1 MSTKG
6 QDITTYYKAD
16 ISDLKRGI
24 TEANKNMRL
33 AQAEFKAVAAGM
45 DDWSKSSD
53 GVSAKLKSLNT
64 ILTEQ
69 KNKLENY
76 KKQQNEMDKAYTENG
91 KVVEILK
98 SKLQDLAD
106 KGVSKTSEEYRKY
119 QKELK
124 LAEQEQISNKKASD
138 DLKTKILEQQGAVNK
153 TEKEIKNYNSVLT
166 EVKSQENRVATQ
178 TETLTG
184 KIEKQQKE
192 LDELKS
198 KYQNVVLEQ
207 GKHSAEAKSLS
218 KDIETLST
226 KLKTNKEKLEN
237 ASSAADEL
245 DNSLSNI
252 NTEKANKGFTTLNA
266 TIANLISS
274 GIKKLV
280 SEINGQLNSAIARV
294 DTINSYKKTM
304 QNLGYTTDAV
314 TDTTQKLKKG
324 IEGLPTTLPNIMSMQ
339 QQYAA
344 LSGNIDEAT
353 ELTLSLNNATLA
365 GGQGQEIASSA
376 MQQWYQIIAKGKP
389 DLQSWTI
396 INGAMPAQMN
406 QIAEAVMGA
415 GKKSQDLFS
424 AWQDGKV
431 TTQQIKDAIVK
442 LNIDGG
448 GSLASFQQQALDASG
463 GIETSMTNVKTA
475 ISNGLANIIEQI
487 GAENIAGALDGIKKA
502 IGEITPKISELIKW
516 IVDNKD
522 EVIAGIT
529 GMATAM
535 LTLNVSNMIFK
546 AVKAFQAFKTA
557 QEGATVAQWLLN
569 VAMSANPIG
578 IVVALIAGLVAAF
591 VVLWNKSEKFRN
603 FWIGLWENIKK
614 AVQPA
619 IDFIVGYFKT
629 AWENI
634 KVVWDTVTSYFKMI
648 FDNLKLLFS
657 AITKVFSGDFKGA
670 WEDIKGIF
678 SNVGS
683 WFKDHVLGAIGKVF
697 QNIDKFL
704 TDHFGDAWQNIKNIF
719 SSVGTWFTNKF
730 TEAKNGIVNGFKA
743 VKDFFQNIWEGIKN
757 IWSTVAQ
764 WFNDK
769 VITPIKNFFQP
780 LVSWFTQLFTSIW
793 NFIASVF
800 QVIAQLAQGCWNA
813 IVLIWGVVSN
823 WFNEH
828 IITPLTQF
836 FTNLWNGI
844 KNAANTAW
852 EGIKGIFTV
861 VATWFQ
867 NTVITPLT
875 QFFTNLWNGIKNAA
889 STAWEGI
896 KGIFV
901 TVATWFQSTV
911 ITPVAN
917 FFGNMWNN
925 FKNGASNA
933 WNGIKNVFS
942 NVANFFRETFQNAW
956 QKVKDVFSTGGK
968 IFDGI
973 KDGIVNAFKNIVN
986 GIIRGINK
994 VVSIPFNAI
1003 NNVLDKIRDIE
1014 IVGAKPFS
1022 GLISR
1027 ISVPQIPELERGTVL
1042 RKGQVGLLEGNGAE
1056 AVVPLERNKYWIK
1069 AVADDMRKQLKGNAY
1084 NANNISNTTSNVNNF
1099 TQVINANKQPSRLEL
1114 YRQTK
1119 NLLNLVSATT

>member
-353 ELTLSLNNATLA
+353 ELTLALNNATLA

-442 LNIDGG
+442 LNTDGG

-529 GMATAM
+529 GIGTAM
-535 LTLNVSNMIFK
+535 LTLNVANMIFK

-578 IVVALIAGLVAAF
+578 IVIALIAGLVAAF

-614 AVQPA
+614 AC
-619 IDFIVGYFKT
+619 
-629 AWENI
+629 
-634 KVVWDTVTSYFKMI
+634 
-648 FDNLKLLFS
+648 S
-657 AITKVFSGDFKGA
+657 AA
-670 WEDIKGIF
+670 
-678 SNVGS
+678 
-683 WFKDHVLGAIGKVF
+683 
-697 QNIDKFL
+697 
-704 TDHFGDAWQNIKNIF
+704 
-719 SSVGTWFTNKF
+719 
-730 TEAKNGIVNGFKA
+730 
-743 VKDFFQNIWEGIKN
+743 WEGIKGFFSSAFEN
-757 IWSTVAQ
+757 IKQVWSG
-764 WFNDK
+764 
-769 VITPIKNFFQP
+769 ITGFFSGILEGIKNAFSAAVNFITTTWSNIINFFTEIWDNIKAIFSVVAGWINSNVIEPVKAFFAP
-780 LVSWFTQLFTSIW
+780 LVEWFTQLFTSIW

-836 FTNLWNGI
+836 FTNLWDGI
-844 KNAANTAW
+844 KNAASTAW

-867 NTVITPLT
+867 NTVITPVT

-889 STAWEGI
+889 NTAWEGI
-896 KGIFV
+896 KGIFI
-901 TVATWFQSTV
+901 TVATWFQNTV
-911 ITPVAN
+911 ISPVTN

-933 WNGIKNVFS
+933 WQGIKNVFS
-942 NVANFFRETFQNAW
+942 NVGNFFRETFQNAW

-973 KDGIVNAFKNIVN
+973 KDGIVNAFRNIVN

-1014 IVGAKPFS
+1014 IVGAKPFA

-1027 ISVPQIPELERGTVL
+1027 ISIPQIPELERGTVL

-1069 AVADDMRKQLKGNAY
+1069 AVADDMKKQLKGNAY

-1119 NLLNLVSATT
+1119 KLLNLVSATT

>member
-33 AQAEFKAVAAGM
+33 AQAEFKATAAGM

-64 ILTEQ
+64 ILVEQ

-91 KVVEILK
+91 KIIENLK

-106 KGVSKTSEEYRKY
+106 KGVSKTSDEYRKY
-119 QKELK
+119 QRELK
-124 LAEQEQISNKKASD
+124 IAEQEQISNKKTSD
-138 DLKTKILEQQGAVNK
+138 DLKTKILEQQGAINK
-153 TEKEIKNYNSVLT
+153 TEKEIRNYNNVLS
-166 EVKSQENRVATQ
+166 EVKSQENKVSTQ
-178 TETLTG
+178 TEILTN
-184 KIEKQQKE
+184 KIEKQQNE
-192 LDELKS
+192 LDELKN
-198 KYQNVVLEQ
+198 KYQNVILQQ
-207 GKHSAEAKSLS
+207 GKHSVEAKELS
-218 KDIETLST
+218 KNIETLST
-226 KLKTNKEKLEN
+226 KLKTNKEKLDN
-237 ASSAADEL
+237 ASSAANEL
-245 DNSLSNI
+245 DNSLGKI

-280 SEINGQLNSAIARV
+280 STINGQLDSAIARV

-353 ELTLSLNNATLA
+353 NLTLALNNATLA

-415 GKKSQDLFS
+415 GKKSQQLFS

-442 LNIDGG
+442 LNTEGG
-448 GSLASFQQQALDASG
+448 GGLASFQQQALDASG
-463 GIETSMTNVKTA
+463 GIETSMANVRTA

-487 GAENIAGALDGIKKA
+487 GAENIAGVLDGIKKA

-516 IVDNKD
+516 VVDNKD

-529 GMATAM
+529 GIGTAI
-535 LTLNVSNMIFK
+535 LTLNVANMIFK

-578 IVVALIAGLVAAF
+578 IVIALIAGLVAAF

-603 FWIGLWENIKK
+603 FWIGLWESIKK
-614 AVQPA
+614 ACSAAWEGIKGFFSSAFENIKQVWSGITGFFSGILEGIKNA
-619 IDFIVGYFKT
+619 FSAAVNFITTTWSNIINFFTGI
-629 AWENI
+629 WENI
-634 KVVWDTVTSYFKMI
+634 KAI
-648 FDNLKLLFS
+648 FS
-657 AITKVFSGDFKGA
+657 AVAGWIN
-670 WEDIKGIF
+670 
-678 SNVGS
+678 SNVIEPVKE
-683 WFKDHVLGAIGKVF
+683 F
-697 QNIDKFL
+697 
-704 TDHFGDAWQNIKNIF
+704 F
-719 SSVGTWFTNKF
+719 S
-730 TEAKNGIVNGFKA
+730 
-743 VKDFFQNIWEGIKN
+743 
-757 IWSTVAQ
+757 
-764 WFNDK
+764 
-769 VITPIKNFFQP
+769 P
-780 LVSWFTQLFTSIW
+780 LVEWFTQLFTSIW
-793 NFIASVF
+793 KFIESVF
-800 QVIAQLAQGCWNA
+800 QVIVQLAQGCWNA
-813 IVLIWGVVSN
+813 IAIIWGIVAN
-823 WFNEH
+823 WVNEN
-828 IITPLTQF
+828 IITPVSQF
-836 FTNLWNGI
+836 FINLWNGI
-844 KNAANTAW
+844 KDTASAAW
-852 EGIKGIFTV
+852 EGIKNIFIV

-867 NTVITPLT
+867 DTVITPVT
-875 QFFTNLWNGIKNAA
+875 EFFVNLWNGIKDTA
-889 STAWEGI
+889 SAAWEEI
-896 KGIFV
+896 KGIFIAV
-901 TVATWFQSTV
+901 STWFQTSV
-911 ITPVAN
+911 IEPVSN
-917 FFGNMWNN
+917 FFSTMWDNL
-925 FKNGASNA
+925 KNGASNA
-933 WNGIKNVFS
+933 WQGIKQVFS
-942 NVANFFRETFQNAW
+942 NVANFFKNTFQNAW
-956 QKVKDVFSTGGK
+956 QKVKEVFSTGGK

-973 KDGIVNAFKNIVN
+973 KDGIVSAFKNIVN

-994 VVSIPFNAI
+994 VVSTPFNAI
-1003 NNVLDKIRDIE
+1003 NATLDKIRNIE
-1014 IVGAKPFS
+1014 IAGYQPFS

-1027 ISVPQIPELERGTVL
+1027 ISIPQIPELERGTVL

-1069 AVADDMRKQLKGNAY
+1069 AVADDMRKQLKGNSY

-1119 NLLNLVSATT
+1119 NLLNLVSVTNNS